1 VSSRYEC
8 EINKWYWKEELVAK
22 NSSISFPLQRCLNQ
36 SAFLDRVTTYMQ
48 EIIVEWEK
56 DNELF
61 FRDKDIFIGFKNER
75 PVLVKSS
82 CAPNRG

>member
-1 VSSRYEC
+1 
-8 EINKWYWKEELVAK
+8 
-22 NSSISFPLQRCLNQ
+22 
-36 SAFLDRVTTYMQ
+36 MQ

>member
-1 VSSRYEC
+1 MCKAFSEIYPNALLTVNYQVSNAMYGT
-8 EINKWYWKEELVAK
+8 IDNMNVTEEMIEKVR
-22 NSSISFPLQRCLNQ
+22 NR
-36 SAFLDRVTTYMQ
+36 MQ